1 MDNLTHSLIGLIAG
15 ESIARA
21 TPASRGGLAPDV
33 RRGIFVTL
41 AVVGGN
47 LPDLDLLYSFR
58 GVTHDKLGY
67 LLQHR
72 GYTHTVL
79 GCVLLAALL
88 YAGTQLWARWKRL
101 TFTRHDRLALAAMAL
116 FGTLLHLAM
125 DALNSY
131 GVHPL
136 WPVQNRWFY
145 GDSVFIVEPLYWAAA
160 APLFFVVRS
169 TTARVIIALALLA
182 ALILS
187 AVSQLVSPLW
197 CLGFALLASAF
208 LVLGARTSALTA
220 ALTSA
225 AFMVAVTAVFIV
237 DGQFA
242 ARRIDSIASASFPA
256 DRIIDHVLTPMPMNP
271 LCWDVLLLETAGDR
285 YTVRHG
291 VLANAPALMT
301 AAQCPRMSI
310 DRHTTAPMVKVPA
323 PDSGEIHWLGEF
335 AMSKTRLATL
345 VGMHCEAAALMR
357 FARAPFATE
366 LERRWII
373 GDLRFDREPQLGMA
387 EIELPPPS
395 SANCPRTVPWTP
407 PRADL
412 IRGGGAD

>member
-1 MDNLTHSLIGLIAG
+1 
-15 ESIARA
+15 
-21 TPASRGGLAPDV
+21 
-33 RRGIFVTL
+33 
-41 AVVGGN
+41 
-47 LPDLDLLYSFR
+47 
-58 GVTHDKLGY
+58 
-67 LLQHR
+67 
-72 GYTHTVL
+72 
-79 GCVLLAALL
+79 
-88 YAGTQLWARWKRL
+88 LWARWKRL
-101 TFTRHDRLALAAMAL
+101 TFTRQDRVALAAMAL

-131 GVHPL
+131 GVHPF
-136 WPVQNRWFY
+136 WPVENRWFY
-145 GDSVFIVEPLYWAAA
+145 GDCVFIVEPLYWAAA

-187 AVSQLVSPLW
+187 AVSQLVSRLW
-197 CLGFALLASAF
+197 CLGFALLAGAF
-208 LVLGARTSALTA
+208 LVLGARTSARTA

-225 AFMVAVTAVFIV
+225 AFMVAVTAVFIIA
-237 DGQFA
+237 GQCA
-242 ARRIDSIASASFPA
+242 AGRIDSIANAGFPA

-285 YTVRHG
+285 YAVRHG

-301 AAQCPRMSI
+301 AAQCPRIAI

-335 AMSKTRLATL
+335 AMSKTRLAML

-366 LERRWII
+366 LERRWIM

-387 EIELPPPS
+387 EIELQFPS
-395 SANCPRTVPWTP
+395 AARCPRTVPWTP
-407 PRADL
+407 PPADL
-412 IRGGGAD
+412 IYEGGAD